1 MFINCKCNEEI
12 VSINVLSNIYNEK
25 NKMKNI
31 MNNSS
36 LLMNTYRYIKFHY
49 QNILVKFTYKLHM

>member
-25 NKMKNI
+25 KNKNI
-31 MNNSS
+31 MNSS
-36 LLMNTYRYIKFHY
+36 LLMNTYIKFHY

>member
-25 NKMKNI
+25 KNKNI

-36 LLMNTYRYIKFHY
+36 LLMNTYIKFHY

>member
-25 NKMKNI
+25 KKF

-36 LLMNTYRYIKFHY
+36 LLMNTYIKFHY